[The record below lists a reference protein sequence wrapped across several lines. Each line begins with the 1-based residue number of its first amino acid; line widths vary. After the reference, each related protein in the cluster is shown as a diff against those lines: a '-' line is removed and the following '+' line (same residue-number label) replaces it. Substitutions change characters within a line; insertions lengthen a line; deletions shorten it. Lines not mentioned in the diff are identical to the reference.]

1 MAFGQRNAAAAK
13 KKSPLKIVLD
23 IESSG
28 GELTIDNDDQKYLK
42 QQTSTRSNQQT
53 LVLFV
58 MALALGFL
66 LDRSYTAFTAT
77 TANNVTKY
85 ANGAAV
91 RRSNNKANKQLQEQN
106 KYGFTINVDE
116 LPNDWVEWGFTKIRR
131 KFKCDQ
137 YVNNEIKPL
146 PSMEYWQMILDAYNE
161 QVDKSYKFDELVP
174 PTQGYRF
181 NEAGAQPY
189 YAKVSDGKDRG
200 LFASRDIRKGEVVHD
215 GTKSDVVFPDALA
228 WRRFVFALPR
238 KAACDMTEWSWTQRL
253 ENDGP
258 MKLLTAINI
267 SVLMNMGL
275 TPAQINAVPKSSTS
289 SLFYAT
295 QDIKKGEEILT
306 DYEIYDTRFDL
317 AGLGG

>member
-1 MAFGQRNAAAAK
+1 MAFGQRNAAAA

-42 QQTSTRSNQQT
+42 QQTSTRNNQQT

-66 LDRSYTAFTAT
+66 LAFTAT

-85 ANGAAV
+85 ANGAAL

-106 KYGFTINVDE
+106 KYGFTINVNE

-200 LFASRDIRKGEVVHD
+200 LFASRDIKEGEVVHD

-275 TPAQINAVPKSSTS
+275 NPAQINAVPKSSTS

-295 QDIKKGEEILT
+295 KDIKKGEEILT
-306 DYEIYDTRFDL
+306 DYDIYDTRFDL
-317 AGLGG
+317 TGLGG

>member
-1 MAFGQRNAAAAK
+1 MAFGQRNAAAA

-85 ANGAAV
+85 ANGAAL

-106 KYGFTINVDE
+106 KYGFTINVNE

-200 LFASRDIRKGEVVHD
+200 LFASRDIKEGEVVHD

-275 TPAQINAVPKSSTS
+275 NPAQINAVPKSSTS

>member
-1 MAFGQRNAAAAK
+1 MAFGQRNAAAA

-85 ANGAAV
+85 ANGAAL

-106 KYGFTINVDE
+106 KYGFTINVNE

-200 LFASRDIRKGEVVHD
+200 LFASRDIQKGEVVHD

-238 KAACDMTEWSWTQRL
+238 KAACDTTEWSWTQRL

-275 TPAQINAVPKSSTS
+275 NPAQINAVPKSSTS

-295 QDIKKGEEILT
+295 KDIKKGEEILT